1 MAMKKGGLGRGLDS
15 LFTDAGGEVAT
26 NSVVSI
32 SEIEPDPNQP
42 RKVFTEESL
51 LELSASISE
60 FGVLQ
65 PIVIRPNPAGGYK
78 IIAGERRWRATR
90 LAGLTEIPV
99 IVKDV
104 SEAQAVEI
112 ALIENL
118 QREDLDPIEEAEGY
132 KNLMEQCGLTQE
144 MAAKRISKSR
154 SAVANSL
161 RILTLPEDIIEYLRQ
176 GKLSLGH
183 AKVILGLEKVEDRRE
198 LAEVVVE
205 NGLNVRQTEDICK
218 KIKKSAKAEKPVI
231 KQLVFPSEVALSLK
245 DALGT
250 EVAVQY
256 KEGKGSLNIKFY
268 NDDQLKEF
276 ANLLGEYKKEKKEC
290 LIKLNKIICTIQKCL
305 HWLMTNLLLCIL
317 KHIKI

>member
-161 RILTLPEDIIEYLRQ
+161 RILTLPEDVIEYLRQ

-290 LIKLNKIICTIQKCL
+290 
-305 HWLMTNLLLCIL
+305 
-317 KHIKI
+317 